1 MAGDCLRLE
10 ILGPP
15 RIWRDDVERDPGPR
29 QQAYLLAVLLARA
42 GQPVSTADL
51 IDLIWEDDVPAS
63 AINVIHKYIGALRRV
78 LEPELPARAT
88 GAYLHRRGT
97 SYLFNAGPGTLDL
110 IAFRDLVA
118 TARTEHPERALDHYI
133 TALGHWKGSA
143 GSGLSH
149 RTAGIPIFAA
159 LDAEF
164 FDVCVTAAG
173 LAVELGRTER
183 VLSTLQLATSIAPL
197 HEPLQASL
205 VTALGAAGHQA
216 EALAVFRTVRTR
228 LDEELGIDPGR
239 ALQAAHEQVLKQAAA
254 GPDRAIRDEP
264 PTSGGLVGRADELVT
279 LRRTLGPALA
289 GGSGIGVVEGEPGVG
304 KTRLL
309 EEIAAEADR
318 QGALVVW
325 GRCLDGDGMPS
336 MWPWVQAIG
345 ALLDDLTVPEQ
356 EKWHT
361 GELGRLV
368 EPPDDAGAV
377 PMIPDS
383 ASRFRL
389 FEQVV
394 TVISESS
401 ARRPVLLIIDDLQWA
416 DIASLQLFG
425 HVAARLP
432 AGTAVM
438 GALRDRAPAPG
449 SELSRTLAAVSRV
462 SGHRRVRLGP
472 LAPGEAVEL
481 VRLETGLDPDL
492 DAARSIHARTAGNPF
507 FIRELS
513 RMLADNGAL
522 SEAAA
527 VHEAVPATV
536 RDIVIDRMSG
546 LDTGTRDLLRI
557 AALIGRDIDLGLL
570 ARAAHLEVESCLD
583 RLEPAA
589 ALGMIEPA
597 PDNPYSLHFAH
608 DLVRESVAATAPT
621 PRTGRLHLQIADAL
635 EIAAAGGE
643 PTAERLAHHL
653 WAAGPLADPARTAG
667 ALVRAGR
674 SAAAKSALE
683 AAERHLQS
691 AAQVARTAG
700 LPELELSALSQL
712 TAVLGMRSMYGFASL
727 AQLERAERLARGL
740 GREVEAASFLYSRW
754 AAHAQAIE
762 LDRSGPLARRLLEAG
777 EASADPFVSAS
788 GLQAW
793 GIYQWHLGDIGQAYR
808 YLSRSKA
815 VVLDLARHDE
825 DPVRHDLLLIMIGL
839 LAEVTALHGDLGA
852 AREMLGMLERTAGD
866 DPYVLTIWATFAAR
880 IASLT
885 GDPAEALRVTE
896 LGIAADPG
904 QSFAYLGTYQRLAR
918 CWALTM
924 TGDGPARATAEAE
937 RIIAADLLDPPRSCV
952 ATWFGLLGEMRL
964 ANGDTVAAA
973 AALDRADLCLD
984 AYGQRY
990 PEGLVLLQRARL
1002 LQARGAPVAAVR
1014 SAGEQAREL
1023 STTRG
1028 AHLFARRAE
1037 TFLAGLG

>member
-1 MAGDCLRLE
+1 MAGESLRLE

-15 RIWRDDVERDPGPR
+15 RIWRDGVERDPGPR

-63 AINVIHKYIGALRRV
+63 AINLIHKYMGALRRV
-78 LEPELPARAT
+78 LEPGLPARDT
-88 GAYLHRRGT
+88 GAYLHRRGN
-97 SYLFNAGPGTLDL
+97 SYLCTAGPGTLDL
-110 IAFRDLVA
+110 IAFRELVA
-118 TARTEHPERALDHYI
+118 TARTERPEEALGHYVA
-133 TALGHWKGSA
+133 ALGHWNGPA

-159 LDAEF
+159 LDAEV

-173 LAVELGRTER
+173 LAVELGRPER
-183 VLSTLQLATSIAPL
+183 VLPALQLAASIAPL
-197 HEPLQASL
+197 HEPVQASL
-205 VTALGAAGHQA
+205 VTALDAAGHRA

-228 LDEELGIDPGR
+228 LDEELGIAPGQ
-239 ALQAAHEQVLKQAAA
+239 ALQAAYAQVLKQTVALPGGAS
-254 GPDRAIRDEP
+254 RDEP
-264 PTSGGLVGRADELVT
+264 PTTGGLVGRADELAT

-318 QGALVVW
+318 RGALVVW
-325 GRCLDGDGMPS
+325 GRCLDGDGTPS
-336 MWPWVQAIG
+336 MWPWVQVIG
-345 ALLDDLTVPEQ
+345 ALLDNLAAPERA
-356 EKWHT
+356 KWHA

-368 EPPDDAGAV
+368 EAPDDADAV

-383 ASRFRL
+383 GSRFRL

-401 ARRPVLLIIDDLQWA
+401 ARRPVLLVLDDLQWA
-416 DIASLQLFG
+416 DIASLQLFS

-432 AGTAVM
+432 AGTAVI

-449 SELSRTLAAVSRV
+449 SELSRALAAVSRV

-472 LAPGEAVEL
+472 LGPDEAIEL
-481 VRLETGLDPDL
+481 IRLETGLNPDP
-492 DAARSIHARTAGNPF
+492 DAARGIHARTAGNPF

-513 RMLADNGAL
+513 RQLAGDGAL
-522 SEAAA
+522 TDATG
-527 VHEAVPATV
+527 AVPATV

-546 LDTGTRDLLRI
+546 LDADARDLLRT
-557 AALIGRDIDLGLL
+557 AALMGRDIDLGLL
-570 ARAAHLEVESCLD
+570 ARAAHLTAESCLE
-583 RLEPAA
+583 RLESVA
-589 ALGMIEPA
+589 ALGMIESTPE
-597 PDNPYSLHFAH
+597 NPYSLRFTH
-608 DLVRESVAATAPT
+608 DLVRESVVGTTST
-621 PRTGRLHLQIADAL
+621 PRTSQLHLRISDAL

-643 PTAERLAHHL
+643 STAERLAHHL
-653 WAAGPLADPARTAG
+653 WAAGPLADPARTAT

-674 SAAAKSALE
+674 SAAGKSALE
-683 AAERHLQS
+683 AAERHLLS

-700 LPELELSALSQL
+700 LAELELSALSQL
-712 TAVLGMRSMYGFASL
+712 TAVLGMRSMYGFSSF
-727 AQLERAERLARGL
+727 AQLERAERLAREL

-762 LDRSGPLARRLLEAG
+762 LDRSGPLARRLLDAG
-777 EASADPFVSAS
+777 EASADPFVSTS

-793 GIYQWHLGDIGQAYR
+793 GIYQWHLGDIGEAYR
-808 YLSRSKA
+808 YLSRSKD
-815 VVLDLARHDE
+815 VLLDLAQRDE

-852 AREMLGMLERTAGD
+852 AREMLGMLDRSTGD
-866 DPYVLTIWATFAAR
+866 DPYVRTIWATFAAR
-880 IASLT
+880 TASLT
-885 GDPAEALRVTE
+885 GDPVEALRVTE

-904 QSFAYLGTYQRLAR
+904 LSFAYLGTYQRLAR

-924 TGDGPARATAEAE
+924 TGDDPAGATAQAE
-937 RIIAADLLDPPRSCV
+937 RIIAKDLLDPPRSCV

-964 ANGDTVAAA
+964 MSGDTVGAA
-973 AALDRADLCLD
+973 AALDRADFCLD

-1002 LQARGAPVAAVR
+1002 LQARGEPEAAVR
-1014 SAGEQAREL
+1014 RAGEQAREL
-1023 STTRG
+1023 SIARG